1 MNPALLAVFAH
12 PDDESFGTGGTL
24 AKYATN
30 GTRVVLACATRG
42 EVARSASRGTA
53 AGGMGWL
60 EPEAS
65 RASAGRPPSRPWPTA
80 WA

>member
-30 GTRVVLACATRG
+30 GTREILGAVREAELRCA
-42 EVARSASRGTA
+42 ARRLGVHEIRFLGYRDSGMAGA
-53 AGGMGWL
+53 AEKEEL
-60 EPEAS
+60 
-65 RASAGRPPSRPWPTA
+65 
-80 WA
+80 